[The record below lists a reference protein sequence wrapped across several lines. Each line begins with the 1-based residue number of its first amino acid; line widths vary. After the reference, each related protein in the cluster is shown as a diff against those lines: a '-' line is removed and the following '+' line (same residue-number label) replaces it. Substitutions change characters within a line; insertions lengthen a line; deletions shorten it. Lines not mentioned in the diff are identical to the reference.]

1 MKINLTQVNHK
12 KGTHLKAEF
21 TAEVTFIEE
30 KIEDKFTLLNLNAV
44 IGDKGLV
51 EFYVT
56 LPGETESEETKKEIF
71 FWGGD
76 KYTKNTH
83 FFYND
88 AIKDAI
94 EIEIARY
101 LSKVDIESPKESEG
115 L

>member
-1 MKINLTQVNHK
+1 MKINLTQINNK
-12 KGTHLKAEF
+12 NGTRLKAEF

-30 KIEDKFTLLNLNAV
+30 KIEYKFTLLNLNAV
-44 IGDKGLV
+44 VGDEGLV

-56 LPGETESEETKKEIF
+56 LPGETESEETK
-71 FWGGD
+71 GGIGGGGT
-76 KYTKNTH
+76 KYTEKPH

-94 EIEIARY
+94 EIEIAKY
-101 LSKVDIESPKESEG
+101 LSKAGVESSKESEG